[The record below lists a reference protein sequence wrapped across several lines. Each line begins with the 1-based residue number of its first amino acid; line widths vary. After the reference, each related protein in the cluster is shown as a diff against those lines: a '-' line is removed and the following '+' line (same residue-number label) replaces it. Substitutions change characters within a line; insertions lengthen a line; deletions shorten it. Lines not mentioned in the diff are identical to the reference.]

1 MSRIGISFFKEKFI
15 FIYLAAAGLSYGT
28 WTLLL
33 VAYKLSFR
41 LWDLVC

>member
-15 FIYLAAAGLSYGT
+15 FIYLAAAGLGYGV
-28 WTLLL
+28 WALL

-41 LWDLVC
+41 LWDPVC